1 MECYRTLMKNKEEAE
16 YFYSAILDS
25 WPAANS
31 QFNLISCDNCNH
43 VRTYNAKAG
52 TKKKKKEQVQKELK
66 QLRTENTALEEKNT
80 EQKQE
85 LSVLQHACCDL
96 LKRSN

>member
-31 QFNLISCDNCNH
+31 QFNCND

-52 TKKKKKEQVQKELK
+52 TKKKEQEQKELK
-66 QLRTENTALEEKNT
+66 QLRTENTVLEEKNT